1 MATLGM
7 MVGLIFIFYFY
18 ACNVTDGEWPSGW

>member
-7 MVGLIFIFYFY
+7 TVGLIFIFYFY
-18 ACNVTDGEWPSGW
+18 VWNVTDGEWPSGW